1 MSPDFEDHWHTPKH
15 IKIEREGE
23 PRDSRRGA
31 TKKKDRRKGPKA
43 RMDEIISMRNQA
55 RLYLKWIK
63 DDDDKN
69 WGRPIREAYRRWYAR
84 DVKKLDK
91 MLKTAL
97 EDGII
102 TEKGVQHCKEGLCVL

>member
-1 MSPDFEDHWHTPKH
+1 MGAGFEDKWHTPKH

-23 PRDSRRGA
+23 PRGLKRGP
-31 TKKKDRRKGPKA
+31 TKKKNRQKGPKA
-43 RMDEIISMRNQA
+43 RMDEIISLRNRA
-55 RLYLKWIK
+55 RLYLEWIK
-63 DDDDKN
+63 DDDARN

-84 DVKKLDK
+84 DVKKLDT

-102 TEKGVQHCKEGLCVL
+102 TEKGVRHCKEGLCVL